1 MYKRVLLKLSGEAIK
16 GETSFGIDSK
26 TVQSIA
32 KQIKDTHDSGVA
44 VKCVEIWRLS
54 LIHI

>member
-26 TVQSIA
+26 TVQTILIFGISSN
-32 KQIKDTHDSGVA
+32 T
-44 VKCVEIWRLS
+44 S
-54 LIHI
+54 L